1 MLLKRQKLAK
11 QPILT
16 HCPGM
21 SLRTEDYYMPQDLRI
36 GGNVVVFGRN
46 CQIYDCDAHTRQWY
60 KDNLGY
66 DQGSIAVKGGAA
78 NLMYK

>member
-1 MLLKRQKLAK
+1 MLLKRQKLAN

-21 SLRTEDYYMPQDLRI
+21 SLRTEDYYKPEDLKI

-46 CQIYDCDAHTRQWY
+46 CQIYDCDAHTREWY
-60 KDNLGY
+60 K
-66 DQGSIAVKGGAA
+66 
-78 NLMYK
+78 

>member
-36 GGNVVVFGRN
+36 GGNVVVFGRT